1 MKTAIILH
9 GMPLKEEYYN
19 PESESQ
25 SNKHWLP
32 WIQKQLILHDI
43 LAQTPEMPK
52 PYYPDY
58 VKWSRTFEQFNIDKD
73 TILIG
78 HSCGGG
84 FLVRWLSENKV
95 EVDKITLVAPW
106 LDPLEKKVLDNGM
119 FDFEIDP
126 SIVER
131 VGDFTVFYDES
142 DDDYI
147 IESVKK
153 IEKGIKGINLV
164 KLQNMGHFTFSDMKT
179 NEFPELVDYLIK

>member
-1 MKTAIILH
+1 M
-9 GMPLKEEYYN
+9 
-19 PESESQ
+19 
-25 SNKHWLP
+25 
-32 WIQKQLILHDI
+32 
-43 LAQTPEMPK
+43 
-52 PYYPDY
+52 
-58 VKWSRTFEQFNIDKD
+58 
-73 TILIG
+73 
-78 HSCGGG
+78 
-84 FLVRWLSENKV
+84 RWLSENKV
-95 EVDKITLVAPW
+95 EVDKVILVAPW

-131 VGDFTVFYDES
+131 VGDFAMFYDKS